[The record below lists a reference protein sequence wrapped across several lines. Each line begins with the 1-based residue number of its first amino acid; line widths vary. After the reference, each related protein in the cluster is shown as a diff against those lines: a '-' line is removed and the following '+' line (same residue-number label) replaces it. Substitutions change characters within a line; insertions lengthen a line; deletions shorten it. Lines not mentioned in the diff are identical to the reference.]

1 MKNENPISIF
11 GKIPF
16 WRLFLTRSLLE
27 IWKILD
33 CYALKIVRLVVKSSL
48 HM

>member
-16 WRLFLTRSLLE
+16 WRLFLTQIFWQ
-27 IWKILD
+27 IWKFWNF
-33 CYALKIVRLVVKSSL
+33 ALQKS
-48 HM
+48 

>member
-1 MKNENPISIF
+1 MKNSISIF

-16 WRLFLTRSLLE
+16 WRLFLTRNLLE

-33 CYALKIVRLVVKSSL
+33 CHAPKIVRLVVKSSL